1 MMQRCNTMKKLKILF
16 TILITVTLFSGLAYR
31 SISKNAQTGE
41 TRFLFDTVCS
51 ITVFSPSA
59 EAEISAAF
67 DAASEIHR
75 LTDFFDQASDVARIN
90 SAKANTPVSVSRET
104 AEIIHLAQKIQ
115 ADSKGAFDISLAPV
129 SQLWDFKSENPAVPR
144 KSEVEKALDI
154 CKNSKITVDM
164 TKLTAFKNRDD
175 AQIDLGGIAKGYA
188 ADTAAKVLEEMGVNA
203 AILDFGGN
211 IVVVGKNPKTSDGEW
226 RIGLQTP
233 FAPTG
238 EYSKIIEIQS
248 GSTVTSGTYQRY
260 FESDGSMY
268 HHIIDPQNGFPAQ
281 REYKS
286 VSISAQSSAL
296 ADALATAVFVLGKE
310 DGAGLAEKWGATV
323 EFL

>member
-1 MMQRCNTMKKLKILF
+1 MRKLKTLF
-16 TILITVTLFSGLAYR
+16 TILIIITLISGLFYR
-31 SISKNAQTGE
+31 SLNRKTQTEE

-59 EAEISAAF
+59 NTEISAAF

-75 LTDFFDQASDVARIN
+75 LTDFFDETSDVTRIN
-90 SAKANTPVSVSRET
+90 SSKANTSVAVSREV
-104 AEIIHLAQKIQ
+104 AEIIDLAQQIQ
-115 ADSKGAFDISLAPV
+115 ADSKGAFDITLAPV
-129 SQLWDFKSENPAVPR
+129 SRLWEFKSENPTMPR
-144 KSEVEKALDI
+144 KEEIEKALDI
-154 CKNSKITVDM
+154 CRNSKITVDM
-164 TKLTAFKNRDD
+164 TTLTVSKNRDD

-188 ADTAAKVLEEMGVNA
+188 ADTAATVLEKMGIKS

-211 IVVVGKNPKTSDGEW
+211 IVIVGKNPKTPDGKW

-260 FESDGSMY
+260 FESGGKMY

-281 REYKS
+281 TEYKS
-286 VSISAQSSAL
+286 VSICAQTSAL

-310 DGAGLAEKWGATV
+310 NGKALAEKWGATA